1 MKWNKY
7 AEFAGNNPTL
17 RKILD
22 ELVGPQQFN
31 TKDFPSFRTWV
42 EKQVDYIAVRPWASL
57 RMDNSNSHTM
67 RYVVYYHI
75 ENNEDVGGRARYLT
89 DPDNRRLTV
98 GEALEGAV
106 EWHGLYWALQ
116 EDRPLVFDV
125 VVRIHNNGVINGY
138 RREAFEFFIAPEG
151 FMP

>member
-7 AEFAGNNPTL
+7 VEFVGRNPAL

-31 TKDFPSFRTWV
+31 TKDFPSFQTWV
-42 EKQVDYIAVRPWASL
+42 EKQVDYVAVRPWASL
-57 RMDNSNSHTM
+57 LMGDSDSHTM
-67 RYVVYYHI
+67 RYVVYHHI
-75 ENNEDVGGRARYLT
+75 KNNEDVGGRARYLI
-89 DPDNRRLTV
+89 DPDDRRLTV
-98 GEALEGAV
+98 RETLEGAV

-116 EDRPLVFDV
+116 EDRPLVFDA
-125 VVRIHNNGVINGY
+125 VVRIHNNGAINGY